1 MKNMSRKAFL
11 AVFASTIVGT
21 TLTMVGCA
29 GSSRGRRNTDK
40 DNRGNKKTDDRG
52 KEKTND
58 NR

>member
-29 GSSRGRRNTDK
+29 GSSRGRRNTD
-40 DNRGNKKTDDRG
+40 DRGNKKTDDRG

-58 NR
+58 DGR